1 MSGAPRR
8 IGRYEVIR
16 PIAAGD
22 TAELF
27 LAKQTGLEGF
37 ERVVFIKRIRD
48 ELAAEEKFVKAFLE
62 EARLV
67 AKLSHPN
74 IVEVYD
80 LGKDGEAY
88 FVAMEYVQGRTLTRV
103 ASRAMELGARLTP
116 QFVARCISE
125 ICAGLQFAHTM
136 SDASGKNQRIVHGGI
151 SPRKVIVAFSGVSKL
166 RDFGIAKAATILAE
180 TNVGLFKGR
189 YAYLSPEQVKR
200 MDLDAR
206 SDVFA
211 LGILLYELLTGAH
224 PFKRG
229 NSILTLT
236 AIAEEKHTPVADA
249 REDLPDKLVEI
260 VERTLFKKRSKRFA
274 SAAELQAA
282 LEDYLGEA
290 PRCDSVEIR
299 RTMNT
304 LFEEELIP
312 GAALMDIPGVGEV
325 ILPESDAATVARK
338 QIIPDDTTTIGPKM
352 TVPIDAD
359 TEIAPFLDQD
369 TDLGAEATL
378 NQSFEQEETAIPI
391 ADIPTHHLPREESAI
406 EVGYSQILS
415 DPSVIRDPAETG
427 AEHEMIPNEYSL
439 SFSQSLSGAISDAFA
454 EFEVAPPPR
463 APSPPPPP
471 APKKKDVPVIL
482 PFDALTPLE
491 PDPPGTPRPKREIV
505 EVHRPGPQAPTEF
518 RSDLADQAAAILAGV
533 EPVVNIPHLPSIIR
547 VRSDDDAPIEV
558 IAPQV
563 FNVPSPPISPPPP
576 LTLPPREPTNPA
588 LAVQKLSLPLPAQ
601 LSETAE
607 FHASRV
613 AQAPVPEPI
622 AQLGPN
628 HPRPVEPIRQASTLI
643 AGLPPKVL
651 LAVTAALLVVA
662 FMLLMLTMRPESGVR
677 VNVRSTP
684 ANATVTVNG
693 QTQPTQTPLTFEGKP
708 GATYQVRVEK
718 VGFVPAYKTIIIP
731 LGSRNVLVE
740 VDLQK

>member
-103 ASRAMELGARLTP
+103 ASRATELGARLTP
-116 QFVARCISE
+116 PFVARCISE

-136 SDASGKNQRIVHGGI
+136 SDASGRNQRIVHGAI

-200 MDLDAR
+200 MELDAR

-249 REDLPDKLVEI
+249 REDLPQKLAEI
-260 VERTLFKKRSKRFA
+260 VERALSKKRSKRFA

-299 RTMNT
+299 RTMNI

-312 GAALMDIPGVGEV
+312 GAALLDIPGVGEV
-325 ILPESDAATVARK
+325 VLPESDAATVARK

-352 TVPIDAD
+352 SVPIDAD

-378 NQSFEQEETAIPI
+378 NQSFESETDIPI
-391 ADIPTHHLPREESAI
+391 ADIPTRNLPAREESAI

-427 AEHEMIPNEYSL
+427 AELGVIPNEYSL

-454 EFEVAPPPR
+454 EFELAPVRPVSTP
-463 APSPPPPP
+463 
-471 APKKKDVPVIL
+471 PKKKKEEPAPL
-482 PFDALTPLE
+482 PLEALTPLE

-547 VRSDDDAPIEV
+547 VRADDDAPIEV
-558 IAPQV
+558 VAPQV
-563 FNVPSPPISPPPP
+563 FNIPSPPPP

-601 LSETAE
+601 LPETAE
-607 FHASRV
+607 F
-613 AQAPVPEPI
+613 QAPRVDHGAVPEPI
-622 AQLGPN
+622 AQLAPHH
-628 HPRPVEPIRQASTLI
+628 HPRPSEPIHQASTLI

-662 FMLLMLTMRPESGVR
+662 FTLLMLTMRPDSGVR

-684 ANATVTVNG
+684 PNATVTVNG
-693 QTQPTQTPLTFEGKP
+693 QTQQTQTPLTFEGKP